1 MIVSFCCC
9 CYCILWTV
17 YIFCPCRSHCK
28 YFLPVHMLSVHFVYD
43 FLCCAKLV
51 SLVRFHLFIL
61 ILFLSPWETDPRKHY
76 LLFVSENVL
85 PMICPRSFMVP
96 CLVFKSWS
104 HFALTS
110 LIYMQL
116 SSFPNTTC
124 WRDCLFSIIYCCLL
138 RQRLIG
144 DRCVDLFLGSLFCY
158 SVPSIYVCFFCQ
170 YHAVLITVPS

>member
-61 ILFLSPWETDPRKHY
+61 VLFLLPWETDPRKHY
-76 LLFVSENVL
+76 LLLVSENVL

-104 HFALTS
+104 HFAFIFVYVVGVCSNFLD
-110 LIYMQL
+110 LHAAVQL
-116 SSFPNTTC
+116 SQHHLLKRLSF
-124 WRDCLFSIIYCCLL
+124 FHYILL
-138 RQRLIG
+138 P
-144 DRCVDLFLGSLFCY
+144 
-158 SVPSIYVCFFCQ
+158 PSSKINWW
-170 YHAVLITVPS
+170 